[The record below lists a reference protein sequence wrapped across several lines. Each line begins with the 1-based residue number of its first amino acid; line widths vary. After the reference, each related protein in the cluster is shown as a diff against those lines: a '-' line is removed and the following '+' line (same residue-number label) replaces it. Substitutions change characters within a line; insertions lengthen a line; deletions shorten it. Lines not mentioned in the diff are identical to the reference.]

1 MLIQESSL
9 RATIPENFITI
20 EQILVK
26 LSFLNCEK
34 QVFGENELYKLP
46 CLKKCN
52 SKYLDCASRYFMN

>member
-9 RATIPENFITI
+9 RTTIPENFITI

-34 QVFGENELYKLP
+34 QLFGENQL
-46 CLKKCN
+46 
-52 SKYLDCASRYFMN
+52 

>member
-20 EQILVK
+20 EQIIVE

-34 QVFGENELYKLP
+34 QVFGENQH
-46 CLKKCN
+46 
-52 SKYLDCASRYFMN
+52 